1 MKKFFTLLIVGLL
14 GFGVF
19 WFYQNYISAI
29 NYSLSPNSEARVVV
43 DIKQGSNA
51 GTISDVLLEKKL
63 IKNTFAFKLYLKQND
78 LADQLKAGRI
88 VLKESFNLKEIVSAL
103 IEGKSE
109 EMAVTLLEGW
119 TAEQIAE
126 HLESVGLTTKEEFM
140 DCTSDC
146 ELTSDILP
154 DDYVEGYLYPDT
166 YFVNFN
172 NYSDRSFIN
181 RLVGTLENKLDAEDW
196 AAIETSDHSFEEI
209 MIMASIV
216 EKEERNSKEQS
227 TVAGILWNRFDN
239 GVGLGADAT
248 VLYALG
254 RTKGGLT
261 YNDLQIDSAY
271 NTRKYRG
278 LPPTPISNPGI
289 SSILAAIHF
298 KDTNYFYYLHD
309 SDGVIHYAETL
320 DGHNSNKRK
329 WL

>member
-1 MKKFFTLLIVGLL
+1 MKKFSTLIIIGLF

-19 WFYQNYISAI
+19 WFYQNYISAL
-29 NYSLSPNSEARVVV
+29 NYSLSPNSDARVVI
-43 DIKQGSNA
+43 DIKQGTSANGIA
-51 GTISDVLLEKKL
+51 DLLLEKGL
-63 IKNTFAFKLYLKQND
+63 IKNEFAFKMYLKQNK
-78 LADQLKAGRI
+78 LANQLKAGRM
-88 VLKESFNLKEIVSAL
+88 VLQENFDLKEIVTAL

-119 TAEQIAE
+119 TAEQIGE

-140 DCTSDC
+140 DCTTGC

-154 DDYVEGYLYPDT
+154 DGYVEGYLYPDT
-166 YFVNFN
+166 YFVNFSS
-172 NYSDRSFIN
+172 YSDRSFIN
-181 RLVGTLENKLDAEDW
+181 RLVGTLEGKLDDDDW
-196 AAIETSDHSFEEI
+196 SAIEASDHTFEEI

-216 EKEERNSKEQS
+216 EKEERNEKEQS
-227 TVAGILWNRFDN
+227 TVAGILWSRFDN

-261 YNDLQIDSAY
+261 YNDLQIDSPY

-289 SSILAAIHF
+289 FSVLAAIHP

-320 DGHNSNKRK
+320 DGHNINKRDH
-329 WL
+329 L